1 MSIYRRKNMIRAIE
15 SRNSKEKEEGQLFIK
30 KFEEQIKNNPITSKK
45 LF

>member
-1 MSIYRRKNMIRAIE
+1 MIRAIE